1 MMPEERL
8 DRLERITKLMVKAG
22 LRARQ
27 QMREQDQKIGILID
41 AQLKNEE
48 RFGKLV
54 EAQTRL
60 IDPQTHTDQRLDA
73 LIDIIQKG
81 ETENLPPKESVGK
94 QTGANCLSLAQEAQ
108 VSPCRGDMFIAQRTD
123 NLRRGS
129 EGRN

>member
-41 AQLKNEE
+41 AQIKNEE

-60 IDPQTHTDQRLDA
+60 IDSQTHTDQRLDA
-73 LIDIIQKG
+73 LIDIIQ
-81 ETENLPPKESVGK
+81 
-94 QTGANCLSLAQEAQ
+94 
-108 VSPCRGDMFIAQRTD
+108 
-123 NLRRGS
+123 
-129 EGRN
+129 EGRNGKSSS

>member
-1 MMPEERL
+1 MMPQQFATEGLQEMMPEERL

-27 QMREQDQKIGILID
+27 QMR
-41 AQLKNEE
+41 LKNEE

-81 ETENLPPKESVGK
+81 RNGK
-94 QTGANCLSLAQEAQ
+94 S
-108 VSPCRGDMFIAQRTD
+108 S
-123 NLRRGS
+123 S
-129 EGRN
+129 